1 MGRDKA
7 LVELG
12 GRTLAVHAVELLRR
26 AGLSA
31 TIAGARSEL
40 GDLAPVIADEAADQ
54 GPLQGICSALGAT
67 DAELAVFVPVDLPLL
82 PASLLQYLVDHAR
95 TTGQAVTLA
104 SVNGFAQT
112 FPAVLHRK
120 ALPQLQEELAAGR
133 SGCFA
138 AFQAAALRLG
148 QAVSV
153 VAAEVLV
160 QTGSVTHHWAM
171 PPFRWFLNVNTPEDA
186 ERARRRIA

>member
-12 GRTLAVHAVELLRR
+12 AKTLAAHAVELLRS

-40 GDLAPVIADEAADQ
+40 GDLAPVIADEGSDQ
-54 GPLQGICSALGAT
+54 GPLRGICSALGST

-82 PASLLQYLVDHAR
+82 PASLLRYLVHHAR
-95 TTGQAVTLA
+95 ITGDAVTLA

-112 FPAVLHRK
+112 FPSVLHK
-120 ALPQLQEELAAGR
+120 DALPTLQEELAAERG
-133 SGCFA
+133 GCFA
-138 AFQAAALRLG
+138 AFHTAAMRLG
-148 QAVSV
+148 QAVRV
-153 VAAEVLV
+153 VTVEVLV
-160 QTGSVTHHWAM
+160 QTGSVTHDRAV
-171 PPFRWFLNVNTPEDA
+171 PPFRWFLNVNTLEDA
-186 ERARRRIA
+186 ERARLHIA

>member
-12 GRTLAVHAVELLRR
+12 GKTLAAWAVELLRG

-31 TIAGARSEL
+31 TIAGVRSEL

-54 GPLQGICSALGAT
+54 GPLRGICSALGAT
-67 DAELAVFVPVDLPLL
+67 DTELAVFIPVDLPLL
-82 PASLLQYLVDHAR
+82 PASLLQYLVHHAR
-95 TTGQAVTLA
+95 VSGNAVTLA

-112 FPAVLHRK
+112 FPAVLHKR
-120 ALPQLQEELAAGR
+120 ALPVLQEELAAGK

-138 AFQAAALRLG
+138 AFQVLAMRWG
-148 QAVSV
+148 QPVSI
-153 VAAEVLV
+153 VATEVLV
-160 QTGSVTHHWAM
+160 QTGSVTHDRAM
-171 PPFRWFLNVNTPEDA
+171 PPFRWFLNVNTPEEA
-186 ERARRRIA
+186 ERARLLIA